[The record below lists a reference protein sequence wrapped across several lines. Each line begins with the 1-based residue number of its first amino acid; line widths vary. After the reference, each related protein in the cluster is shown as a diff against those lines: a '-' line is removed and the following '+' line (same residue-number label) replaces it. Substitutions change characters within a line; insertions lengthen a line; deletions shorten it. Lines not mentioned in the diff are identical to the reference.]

1 MVRSDK
7 VEGKLENL
15 RGYVQ
20 KLIHLASLPRKE
32 FLSDFT
38 KLESAKHLFQVSVEC
53 CLDVGN
59 HIIASERF
67 RAPKTYAETFEV
79 LVEQKILADEFLPTL
94 RQMVQFRNRLV
105 HLYWEI
111 DAEVIYDILQKNLR
125 DFDTF
130 TSEILKYLS
139 PRKKN

>member
-1 MVRSDK
+1 VIRPDK

-20 KLIHLASLPRKE
+20 KLTHLAFLPRKE

-38 KLESAKHLFQVSVEC
+38 KIESAKHLFQVSVEC
-53 CLDVGN
+53 CIDVGN

-67 RAPKTYAETFEV
+67 RSPKTYIETFEI
-79 LVEQKILADEFLPTL
+79 LAEQKIIADEFLPTA

-105 HLYWEI
+105 HL
-111 DAEVIYDILQKNLR
+111 
-125 DFDTF
+125 
-130 TSEILKYLS
+130 
-139 PRKKN
+139 